1 MQEPQPI
8 EPSLERLYEEPH
20 SVRERHLGLM
30 FRGEE
35 PPLPPKEE
43 VDDD

>member
-8 EPSLERLYEEPH
+8 DPGLERLYEEPH

-30 FRGEE
+30 FRGED
-35 PPLPPKEE
+35 PPLPSEQGGG
-43 VDDD
+43 DD